1 MKNDDISALADKH
14 QILLIY
20 LFGSKAEKG
29 GKYLEGEHMMPDAY
43 SDLDIAVVLKTPPT
57 DTMNTYGILYRE
69 FSNIFDPFSIDLLFM
84 HEVNPLFQYE
94 IIKEKRIYA
103 KDESYADD
111 FEERIMK
118 MAADLSFKKRTFNN
132 EIIEA
137 IEDGYFEFEYRPNP

>member
-20 LFGSKAEKG
+20 LFGSQAEKG
-29 GKYLEGEHMMPDAY
+29 EKYLEGEHMMPDAY

-57 DTMNTYGILYRE
+57 DTMNTYGILYKE
-69 FSNIFDPFSIDLLFM
+69 FSTIFDPFSIDLLFM
-84 HEVNPLFQYE
+84 QEVNPLFQYE

-103 KDESYADD
+103 RDESYADD

-118 MAADLSFKKRTFNN
+118 VAADLSFKKRTFNN

-137 IEDGYFEFEYRPNP
+137 IEDGYFEFEYRPNS